1 MAVVEPRTAEDRE
14 ATVAQVA
21 SGILTSLTLHDFEGP
36 VSPDWCPGCGDF
48 GVLKSLKEAL
58 VELKIPGHEV
68 LVVSGIGC
76 SSNLPGFIR
85 AYGVHSLHGRALP
98 VATGARLA
106 NHNLHVVAVGG
117 DGDGYGIGL
126 SHFVHAAR
134 RNLNLTYIVMNN
146 EVYGLTTGQASP
158 TTMLDVRTKT
168 TPRGCAELPIN
179 PIALGIVSGA
189 TYVARAFSGDPK
201 HMSRIIAGA
210 IAHPGFA
217 LIDCMSPCVTYNKL
231 NTYPWFKER
240 VYRLEDE
247 AGYNPCD
254 LMQAMEKAYEWGDR
268 IPLGLVFK
276 AERPT
281 YEESEPVFAQG
292 PVVDQS
298 VGLSR
303 ELFDEL
309 LAKTM

>member
-1 MAVVEPRTAEDRE
+1 MAMVEERT
-14 ATVAQVA
+14 TGKQVA
-21 SGILTSLTLHDFEGP
+21 TGILRELKLQDFEGP

-58 VELKIPGHEV
+58 IELRIPGHDV

-98 VATGARLA
+98 VATGAKMV
-106 NHNLHVVAVGG
+106 NHNLHVIAVGG

-126 SHFVHAAR
+126 SHFIHAAR
-134 RNLNLTYIVMNN
+134 RNLDLTYIVMNN
-146 EVYGLTTGQASP
+146 EIYGLTTGQASP
-158 TTMLDVRTKT
+158 TTMIDVRTKT

-179 PIALGIVSGA
+179 PIALAITSGA

-201 HMSRIIAGA
+201 QMSRIFAQA
-210 IAHPGFA
+210 IAHRGFS
-217 LIDCMSPCVTYNKL
+217 LIDCMSPCITYNKI

-240 VYRLEDE
+240 VYRLEDD
-247 AGYNPCD
+247 AAYDPRD
-254 LMQAMEKAYEWGDR
+254 MMQAYEKSYEWGDR
-268 IPLGLVFK
+268 IPLGLIFQ

-281 YEESEPVFAQG
+281 YEESEPVLERG
-292 PVVDQS
+292 PVVDQPL
-298 VGLSR
+298 GLKQ
-303 ELFDEL
+303 EVFDQL
-309 LAKTM
+309 LAETM